1 MKTVISPVK
10 GTRDFYPSALRKRRM
25 LLAGLQKTIE
35 SFGYDPYDAPM
46 LEPLSLYAAK
56 SSPEII
62 ERQSYV
68 FDDRSGERLVL
79 RPEMTP
85 SLARMVAARQREL
98 PSIIRWYSFADCWRY
113 ERPQKGR
120 LRNFLQVNVDL
131 LGSDTV
137 EADVEVLD
145 LSLSMLRDAGADLS
159 RIDLRL
165 NDRALLARWLNDVGY
180 SLEQAPALLSLLD
193 ERSKLT
199 PEEFRMRLT
208 DYLSEEQAVYLED
221 KLQLSSESLALEP
234 GGERLA
240 AIMKGL
246 SLCGWESQVRFDP
259 TVIRGFT
266 YYTGMVFEVYETSGV
281 FGRAVFG
288 GGRYDQLVEALGGQS
303 ISGVGFGVS
312 DVSLEEV
319 LKTQERSLVPSL
331 IKRVMIIPR
340 TLEEAAAQQE
350 LAILLRTQGVDAIT
364 SLPPYGF
371 STQLALASKLEIG
384 FAILISPSEWQER
397 KVVVRDLKTGNQTL
411 VIVNDLADFFRDTN
425 KYV

>member
-1 MKTVISPVK
+1 
-10 GTRDFYPSALRKRRM
+10 
-25 LLAGLQKTIE
+25 
-35 SFGYDPYDAPM
+35 
-46 LEPLSLYAAK
+46 
-56 SSPEII
+56 
-62 ERQSYV
+62 
-68 FDDRSGERLVL
+68 
-79 RPEMTP
+79 
-85 SLARMVAARQREL
+85 
-98 PSIIRWYSFADCWRY
+98 
-113 ERPQKGR
+113 
-120 LRNFLQVNVDL
+120 
-131 LGSDTV
+131 
-137 EADVEVLD
+137 
-145 LSLSMLRDAGADLS
+145 
-159 RIDLRL
+159 
-165 NDRALLARWLNDVGY
+165 
-180 SLEQAPALLSLLD
+180 
-193 ERSKLT
+193 
-199 PEEFRMRLT
+199 MRLT

-303 ISGVGFGVS
+303 ISGIGFGVS